1 MAKSSVLKMIY
12 IRANKAGCNHLLH
25 AQVAK
30 TLARPAWPLIW
41 RSRINLGW
49 RNGMALAMKSMI
61 ISDFQVL
68 RARLGLI
75 RKGQSRLGSLFK
87 IWSLMLSLTTDN
99 SLIRSNRNLHHAGT
113 EKEHKNEKAFF
124 RIAKIKSGFYRHKVL
139 HNPERYAFDGMKLQG
154 CHQRRTLILGISS
167 LTESEI
173 GSSWGQRDNKW
184 VWAGCWITWW
194 ASTLWPSF
202 VERTT
207 SVNFFDVS
215 ASDKVSVKC
224 DQEEQRNI
232 CVVIAMDNHQ
242 NGFIGNN
249 FGVNC
254 HESERNLKNCWTFL

>member
-1 MAKSSVLKMIY
+1 MQIQKKNTKMKKPSLELPKLC
-12 IRANKAGCNHLLH
+12 RASIDTK
-25 AQVAK
+25 
-30 TLARPAWPLIW
+30 
-41 RSRINLGW
+41 
-49 RNGMALAMKSMI
+49 
-61 ISDFQVL
+61 F
-68 RARLGLI
+68 
-75 RKGQSRLGSLFK
+75 
-87 IWSLMLSLTTDN
+87 
-99 SLIRSNRNLHHAGT
+99 
-113 EKEHKNEKAFF
+113 
-124 RIAKIKSGFYRHKVL
+124 L
-139 HNPERYAFDGMKLQG
+139 HNPERCAYDRMKLQG
-154 CHQRRTLILGISS
+154 CHQRQTLILGISS

-215 ASDKVSVKC
+215 ASDKVSVKW

-242 NGFIGNN
+242 NGFIGNS